1 MFPASLFLKIRSRF
15 TGSMHQWL
23 LLSCAFS
30 CLLVLA
36 RVVATGHTTYLFLY
50 WNLFLAFVP
59 YLITRAM
66 MRNVA
71 WLEHPLKKW
80 LLLMVWLIFIP
91 NSFYIITDIIHFPQF
106 RTAPQW
112 FDLLMLFSFAWNGIV
127 CGVLSVRTVEVIL
140 RAANGRGFSL
150 VVVFAVMWLNAL
162 GVYIGRYGR
171 FNSWD
176 VLADPFDLAAHVTD
190 LFLHPF
196 ENGVAW
202 GMTIIYAMFITL
214 LYIMIRKMGES
225 LRLT

>member
-1 MFPASLFLKIRSRF
+1 MRIFSNFKGTA
-15 TGSMHQWL
+15 HQWL
-23 LLSCAFS
+23 LLSSAFS

-36 RVVATGHTTYLFLY
+36 RVAATGHATYLFLY
-50 WNLFLAFVP
+50 WNLFLAFIP
-59 YLITRAM
+59 YFITRKM
-66 MRNVA
+66 TQRID
-71 WLEHPLKKW
+71 WLEQRWKKW
-80 LLLMVWLIFIP
+80 SLFALWLLFVP

-127 CGVLSVRTVEVIL
+127 CGVLSIRTVEELL
-140 RAANGRGFSL
+140 RATRGRGFSML
-150 VVVFAVMWLNAL
+150 VVFAVMWLNAL

-176 VLADPFDLAAHVTD
+176 VLTDPFDLAGSVLD

-196 ENGVAW
+196 DNGVAW
-202 GMTIIYAMFITL
+202 GMTIIYAVFITL
-214 LYIMIRKMGES
+214 LYIMIRKMGEG